1 VATDLLSAVEALLP
15 RRRLFPLKK
24 QLSRTRRVKD
34 PTIDD
39 VRHNQNY
46 SCQETANQLPHP
58 TRGSAWPTY
67 ASPAAARPRSR
78 AAHSAPVKLC
88 PLGTRARRLHPT
100 QPLKLDPRCNRTR
113 VGSRLLRASWG
124 GGGVAA
130 RSSHASGLAAHAKYA
145 DHRKRRSVEASAR
158 PGASPDTPEIEVS
171 QLLPPPRASWTE
183 AGLCPGTTSAT
194 RHLAPQDRW
203 PSDVKGQR
211 TQGPSRE
218 HASLAVRKEGWQPQ
232 KRMSPPERH
241 RPPRSEKSFHRPH
254 GSARS
259 HTASIA
265 DNVPA
270 VADVRA

>member
-1 VATDLLSAVEALLP
+1 MATDLLSAVEALLP

-46 SCQETANQLPHP
+46 SCHETANQLPHP

-124 GGGVAA
+124 GV
-130 RSSHASGLAAHAKYA
+130 GL
-145 DHRKRRSVEASAR
+145 RRAR
-158 PGASPDTPEIEVS
+158 PMRAAWPRTQSMRIIAKGGASR
-171 QLLPPPRASWTE
+171 Q
-183 AGLCPGTTSAT
+183 
-194 RHLAPQDRW
+194 
-203 PSDVKGQR
+203 
-211 TQGPSRE
+211 
-218 HASLAVRKEGWQPQ
+218 
-232 KRMSPPERH
+232 
-241 RPPRSEKSFHRPH
+241 
-254 GSARS
+254 AR
-259 HTASIA
+259 
-265 DNVPA
+265 VPA
-270 VADVRA
+270 RARTHQKSR